1 MKNKTIKISGYLF
14 VFISSLSLIYVS
26 ALAWIDPK
34 DIMALVQVK
43 LENTDALSSIRG
55 VYGGVGFTLAGL
67 VILMSINNLQNG
79 LLFLSVFWLM
89 YAISRVLTIIIDG
102 PLGDFGNMWI
112 KIESMFAVIAFIL
125 YLLNRPGNKSAVRL
139 KTGSF

>member
-1 MKNKTIKISGYLF
+1 
-14 VFISSLSLIYVS
+14 
-26 ALAWIDPK
+26 
-34 DIMALVQVK
+34 MALVQVK